1 MEKNNNN
8 LVNEIMENLFH
19 TKFYIRKSMDYQKL
33 LPLFKDAG
41 LEVELDDPN
50 PRGLLTCFEVV
61 DKKTDEIIGA
71 SSIINNNGI
80 YQVKTLAI
88 TKEYQGGEI
97 GRYLMDKMV
106 DELREWGAN
115 KVILNAKE
123 PGFYEKVGFIESPM
137 DTKDIEYDCCDCE
150 HFNRDCF
157 PKIMARKI

>member
-8 LVNEIMENLFH
+8 LVNESMENLFH

-33 LPLFKDAG
+33 LPLFKDSG
-41 LEVELDDPN
+41 LEVELDESA
-50 PRGLLTCFEVV
+50 PRGLLMCFEVI

-123 PGFYEKVGFIESPM
+123 PGFYEKVGF
-137 DTKDIEYDCCDCE
+137 TKSSIDSEEIEYDCGDCE

-157 PKIMARKI
+157 PKIMERKI